1 MGRQSSRP
9 RPRASDAG
17 EYTGM
22 YGGSAGTVPIPNT
35 PSSLLPPP
43 KSSSHYERD
52 DGGPFKMEMVSRMEE
67 LQRGERVLPP
77 CDRCRR
83 LHMDCLKNLTA
94 CMGCTK
100 KHAKCSWKDVKEEEL
115 RQYPPPSRAR
125 ERAAESQHEAA
136 PAPAPAPAAQDR
148 EREQERET
156 GVSNGTGAEPAPG
169 TRPAS
174 EPQQAPKEPQP
185 RRAASEI
192 QGSAVS
198 SHERRI
204 SINRN
209 NENINDDDD
218 PDANQRLMQAIMDTV
233 DNHAR
238 AAAAAAGKDRENDL
252 SSERERDRRMA
263 KA

>member
-1 MGRQSSRP
+1 
-9 RPRASDAG
+9 
-17 EYTGM
+17 
-22 YGGSAGTVPIPNT
+22 
-35 PSSLLPPP
+35 
-43 KSSSHYERD
+43 
-52 DGGPFKMEMVSRMEE
+52 MEMVSRMEE

-125 ERAAESQHEAA
+125 ER
-136 PAPAPAPAAQDR
+136 AAQDR